1 MNKIST
7 AHTLAFWKRPLAAVA
22 LPFLCGAFLSACL
35 SSLWITF
42 LIITAIMTAA
52 CFLFQR
58 KRAALFLLCL
68 FFGILHSGIYRAAR
82 PVSPQMLEGRTITA
96 EGIVS
101 DCNFKDNVVRCLLRD
116 AALSTGEEN
125 VTVKL
130 TMYGV
135 DDLSDGDRITVRG
148 VCRMEKNGVFDTYRY
163 YYENGI
169 DLFLSGRKILYR
181 QITRKSLFPQNLHH
195 FVKIAQKN
203 CLSFFLRRMHP
214 CCTVHSLAIQTRF
227 PTAWLIC

>member
-7 AHTLAFWKRPLAAVA
+7 AHTPAFWKRPLAGVA

-35 SSLWITF
+35 SSLWIAF
-42 LIITAIMTAA
+42 LMITGIVIFA
-52 CFLFQR
+52 CFLFRR

-68 FFGILHSGIYRAAR
+68 FCGILHSGIYRAAR

-101 DCNFKDNVVRCLLRD
+101 DCNFKDNAVRCLLRD
-116 AALSTGEEN
+116 AALSTSEEN

-135 DDLSDGDRITVRG
+135 DDLSDGDRIAVRG
-148 VCRMEKNGVFDTYRY
+148 VCGWRKTAYSIRIAITMRMGLICFYPDAKFCIAKSQG
-163 YYENGI
+163 
-169 DLFLSGRKILYR
+169 
-181 QITRKSLFPQNLHH
+181 KSLFPQNLHH
-195 FVKIAQKN
+195 FVKLARKN
-203 CLSFFLRRMHP
+203 CPLFFLRRMHP
-214 CCTVHSLAIQTRF
+214 CCAARSLAIQTRF
-227 PTAWLIC
+227 PTAWLIY

>member
-7 AHTLAFWKRPLAAVA
+7 AHTPAFWKRPLAGVA

-35 SSLWITF
+35 SSLWIAF
-42 LIITAIMTAA
+42 LMITGIVIFA
-52 CFLFQR
+52 CFLFRR

-68 FFGILHSGIYRAAR
+68 FCGILHSGIYRAAR

-101 DCNFKDNVVRCLLRD
+101 DCNFKDNAVRCLLRG

-135 DDLSDGDRITVRG
+135 DDLSDGDRTVSYTHLD
-148 VCRMEKNGVFDTYRY
+148 VYK
-163 YYENGI
+163 
-169 DLFLSGRKILYR
+169 R
-181 QITRKSLFPQNLHH
+181 QCDARPQYWMA
-195 FVKIAQKN
+195 VR
-203 CLSFFLRRMHP
+203 CG
-214 CCTVHSLAIQTRF
+214 HSLSKDAARRLHRDRNGQAFFRR
-227 PTAWLIC
+227 LNNLRLKG